1 MRLLHVNAA
10 YTPFL
15 GGAEVYT
22 QAISEGFARAGDDV
36 TLVTTNAAEVEYF
49 WNPRKRH
56 VAPGCE
62 QLNDVDVVR
71 CRVGHL
77 PLSPWSFYLLRRLA
91 TSLARLAGSSSAR
104 WRRSNDATGW
114 SARSL
119 NVLRVLRRLARHM
132 PPVPDIETT
141 LAELNGP
148 FDIVHGVNI
157 ALEWPL
163 LAAWR
168 YARDRGVPFIAT
180 PFVHVGEPGRR
191 DVLINY
197 VMPHQLEALRDADAV
212 IVQTEIERQALI
224 QLGVKAGQLHRLG
237 MGVDLKNL
245 KGGKAD
251 RFRKRYGLDGPIVT
265 FLGVVTY
272 DKGSFHLVQA
282 LERLWAK
289 GRHVHLVIAGPPV
302 DEFLRFYERLAPAT
316 RERVLTLGPVQGRSK
331 QDLLAATDVFVL
343 PSRIDS
349 FGIVYLEAWACG
361 KPVIGARA
369 GGVPDVIED
378 GVDGLLVDFGD
389 VAGLSSAIR
398 TLLDHPAR
406 AQRMGQRGRAKVEA
420 HYTWDTICSRLGAVY
435 DQLVS

>member
-10 YTPFL
+10 YAPFL

-22 QAISEGFARAGDDV
+22 QAISERFARDGDHV

-56 VAPGCE
+56 VPPGCE
-62 QLNDVDVVR
+62 RLNEVNVVR
-71 CRVGHL
+71 CRVAHL

-91 TSLARLAGSSSAR
+91 TSIARLVGSSSGP
-104 WRRSNDATGW
+104 WPGSDDATRW
-114 SARSL
+114 AL
-119 NVLRVLRRLARHM
+119 NVSRVLWRLAPYM

-141 LAELNGP
+141 LAQLSGP
-148 FDIVHGVNI
+148 FDVVHGVNI

-168 YARDRGVPFIAT
+168 YARRRGLPFVVT

-212 IVQTEIERQALI
+212 IVQTEIERRALAG
-224 QLGVKAGQLHRLG
+224 LGVADERLHRLG
-237 MGVDLKNL
+237 MGVDLQQL
-245 KGGKAD
+245 KGGNAD
-251 RFRKRYGLDGPIVT
+251 RFRKRYGLHGPIAT

-282 LERLWAK
+282 VERLWDN
-289 GRHVHLVIAGPPV
+289 GCHVHLAIAGPPV
-302 DEFLRFYERLAPAT
+302 DEFLRFHERLAPAT
-316 RERVLTLGPVQGRSK
+316 RERVVILGPVLGQDK
-331 QDLLAATDVFVL
+331 LDLLAATDVFVL

-389 VAGLSSAIR
+389 VAGLSSAIQ
-398 TLLDHPAR
+398 TLLDNPQQ
-406 AQRMGQRGRAKVEA
+406 AQRLGRRGQDKVEIR
-420 HYTWDTICSRLGAVY
+420 YTWDRIYSRLRALY
-435 DQLVS
+435 EPLVS